1 MKKKAEFGL
10 RVQPKCVFATLAA
23 VSLERVLPDLPLCF
37 QDEEILLIREVL
49 TLILSPEPSN
59 MP

>member
-1 MKKKAEFGL
+1 MGL
-10 RVQPKCVFATLAA
+10 RVQPKCVFATLAV

-37 QDEEILLIREVL
+37 QDEEIMLIREVL